1 MSLDLFNVLKPR
13 ITCKNFLLISGD
25 SILDFNLT
33 DFFDSHVLQNSLL
46 SFTLSK
52 EDQKFVN
59 QRLSH
64 LNSEIDINI
73 YGLQNLPD
81 SKDHY
86 KCIVHKSKIYEDVN
100 KNNMRDKE
108 KGEKFRF
115 TKKFLKKC
123 THFDILYNYD
133 DANVYLFDKKIYN
146 ILDDSKVKEVN
157 PMITDFVTYLINH
170 FASPRLRKLCYYDEK
185 EEERAQD
192 SNLVKIEE
200 NIAHPHKK
208 LPKLKIVAL
217 ILEKQNYV

>member
-1 MSLDLFNVLKPR
+1 M
-13 ITCKNFLLISGD
+13 IISGD

-33 DFFDSHVLQNSLL
+33 DFFDSHFLNNSLL
-46 SFTLSK
+46 SFTLSR

-73 YGLQNLPD
+73 YGLQNLSD
-81 SKDHY
+81 SKDQY
-86 KCIVHKSKIYEDVN
+86 KSVVHKSKIYEEIN
-100 KNNMRDKE
+100 KNNMREKE

-115 TKKFLKKC
+115 TKKFLKNCKN
-123 THFDILYNYD
+123 FDLLYNYD
-133 DANVYLFDKKIYN
+133 DANVYMFDKKIYN
-146 ILDDSKVKEVN
+146 ILDDTKVKEIN

-170 FASPRLRKLCYYDEK
+170 YSSLRLRRLCYSNEFDE
-185 EEERAQD
+185 EHVRD

-200 NIAHPHKK
+200 NIANPSKK

-217 ILEKQNYV
+217 ILEKHNYI